1 MLVIIKASIPNVIYN
16 FCYMVD
22 LTFNYHNWLIYLLR
36 YLMNDIIGRKNKSN
50 VRQYV
55 VCFPNKD
62 KCKYHNDEN
71 SQKYLTY
78 ERDMTKLY

>member
-1 MLVIIKASIPNVIYN
+1 
-16 FCYMVD
+16 MVD

-36 YLMNDIIGRKNKSN
+36 YLMNDIIGQKNKSN

-78 ERDMTKLY
+78 ERNMTKLY